1 MSHVTNMIEGKTYRV
16 TAREPD
22 QNKSTK
28 REKRER
34 ETTYE
39 IKPYLFACWRVYD
52 ILRAFVPCPK
62 HPLANKLFVMFGVN
76 HGVRPLWPLPLP
88 VTLGRPNPAH
98 RRHPHTMGDGS
109 CAWFGRPPTT
119 ARVVATAREGEKN
132 VTGWECAAADVWGVY

>member
-1 MSHVTNMIEGKTYRV
+1 
-16 TAREPD
+16 
-22 QNKSTK
+22 
-28 REKRER
+28 
-34 ETTYE
+34 
-39 IKPYLFACWRVYD
+39 
-52 ILRAFVPCPK
+52 
-62 HPLANKLFVMFGVN
+62 MFGVN